1 MNNNPTGLDV
11 KTLSQ
16 VQAESDFPGC
26 NIKLVRLTQRDNLES
41 VVARRSM
48 RDADVVCTIGGL
60 AFDSV
65 DNLRAFL
72 NSNPSGRE
80 LVGGLVRID
89 GVQHEALGDEGSASQ
104 ALGDFSPT
112 APKFAPIYFVMTGIG
127 RYVRHH
133 AQAGLKQ
140 ANAVLS
146 CNLAAGAG
154 DGLVQL
160 VVKTRNRSGIAAGS
174 PIGLNFGMDYDHTVV

>member
-1 MNNNPTGLDV
+1 MAAAREALPGITQGTKRIHAGDFQFQVVQGPPVQPVLLRDITPMVSNWRTGLNNNPTGLDV

-16 VQAESDFPGC
+16 VQAQSDFLGC
-26 NIKLVRLTQRDNLES
+26 NIKLVRLTQRDNMES
-41 VVARRSM
+41 VVTRRSM
-48 RDADVVCTIGGL
+48 RDGDVVCSIGGL

-89 GVQHEALGDEGSASQ
+89 GVQHDDMGDEGPASQ
-104 ALGDFSPT
+104 ASGDFSPR

-133 AQAGLKQ
+133 AQAG
-140 ANAVLS
+140 
-146 CNLAAGAG
+146 
-154 DGLVQL
+154 
-160 VVKTRNRSGIAAGS
+160 
-174 PIGLNFGMDYDHTVV
+174 